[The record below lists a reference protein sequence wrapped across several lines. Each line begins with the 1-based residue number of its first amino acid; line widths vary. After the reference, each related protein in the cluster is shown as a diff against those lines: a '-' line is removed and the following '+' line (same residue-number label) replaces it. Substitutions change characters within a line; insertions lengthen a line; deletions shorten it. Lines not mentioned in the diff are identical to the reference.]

1 MATLDE
7 LKKRYQSVI
16 DFGKEQ
22 GVIWKNVH
30 LEEGKLLLRGE
41 APNQEI
47 KNGVWDKVKAVD
59 AKWAAD
65 LKADIAI
72 NASLPVPART
82 YKVVAGDTLSKIAKK
97 YYGDANKY
105 MKIFEANKDQ
115 LKDPDKIKVGQTLKI
130 PQ

>member
-7 LKKRYQSVI
+7 LKKKYQSVV

-22 GVIWKNVH
+22 GVHWQNVH

-82 YKVVAGDTLSKIAKK
+82 YKVAAGDTLS
-97 YYGDANKY
+97 
-105 MKIFEANKDQ
+105 
-115 LKDPDKIKVGQTLKI
+115 
-130 PQ
+130 